1 MSSDGHAIG
10 PSIVPTAGV
19 VERVELVVGASV
31 EVVGLDVEELD
42 VEGLD
47 EDGAMVVTA
56 VVVTVVVDAGE
67 AVSVD
72 PHPATRTTTT
82 ASDAAQRRRRPL
94 TVGVRVRRPRS
105 VGRVRDRVR

>member
-31 EVVGLDVEELD
+31 EVVGLDVEE
-42 VEGLD
+42 LD